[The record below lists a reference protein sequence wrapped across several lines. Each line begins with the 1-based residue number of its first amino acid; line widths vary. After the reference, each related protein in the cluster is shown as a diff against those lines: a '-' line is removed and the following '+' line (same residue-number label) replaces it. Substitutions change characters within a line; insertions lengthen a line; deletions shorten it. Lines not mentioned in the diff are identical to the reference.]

1 MGNPYNRQS
10 EHKVKTTRK
19 SVHLTS
25 SSDSE
30 MSPHRRIFRSNS
42 EVYLKPV
49 DDMQDT
55 EDAFVMPIAYAVDQ
69 AAALT

>member
-1 MGNPYNRQS
+1 
-10 EHKVKTTRK
+10 
-19 SVHLTS
+19 VHLTS

-30 MSPHRRIFRSNS
+30 ISPHKRIFRSNS

-55 EDAFVMPIAYAVDQ
+55 EDAFMMPIAYAVDQ
-69 AAALT
+69 AAALTQGMFSDYGASAALMN